1 MKPMRTKACTLS
13 TFWGLLVLCSCAT
26 EHAVHRRLP
35 GEVTLNQDAGRGNGI
50 LVTVQLEGG
59 QKLPCLVDTGTSVT
73 IFDKSLEPRLGKR
86 LDETTAP
93 TFAGEAKVGVYP
105 APKLYL
111 GRTQLVTGLSYVFS
125 ADFKQELPKPV
136 PSFKAILGMD
146 VLMHYCIQLDF
157 EAGKMRFLEEKGAD
171 TKSWGKE
178 FALFFAGAVPLV
190 QENLLGAKEGA
201 SLIDTGYLGDGW
213 MKPKLFQQWTNHAQ
227 LPPEGERRA
236 PNGVLGG
243 EAYPGLE
250 LEEHSWG
257 PGLNGIGLAVLARN
271 LVTLDFPK
279 QRMYLKRTSPGDL
292 PDRATEAEL
301 KPAALAAEHVLLSL
315 KKEGRLPGFPIGGKR
330 HGSMMIYFDS
340 PLSITADVAADG
352 ATDVY
357 HYRLVQASKGG
368 PWKLRKAW
376 RTDLNGR
383 LLEEYPVP

>member
-1 MKPMRTKACTLS
+1 MRTKARTLS

-35 GEVTLNQDAGRGNGI
+35 GEVILNQDAGRGNGI
-50 LVTVQLEGG
+50 LVTIQLEDG
-59 QKLPCLVDTGTSVT
+59 QKLPFVVDTGASVT
-73 IFDKSLEPRLGKR
+73 IFDKSLEPELGKR
-86 LDETTAP
+86 LGETTLP
-93 TFAGEAKVGVYP
+93 TLDGQAKGGVYP

-111 GRTQLVTGLSYVFS
+111 GGTQLATCLSNVFS
-125 ADFKQELPKPV
+125 ADFKQMPLKTV
-136 PSFKAILGMD
+136 PAFKAILGMD
-146 VLMHYCIQLDF
+146 VLRQYCIQLDF
-157 EAGKMRFLEEKGAD
+157 EAGKMRFLGEKRAG
-171 TKSWGKE
+171 TRSWGKE
-178 FALFFAGAVPLV
+178 FALHFSPGDLPFV

-213 MKPKLFQQWTNHAQ
+213 MKPKLFQQWTNYAQ

-243 EAYPGLE
+243 EPYPGLE
-250 LEEHSWG
+250 LREEN
-257 PGLNGIGLAVLARN
+257 PDLGLNGIGLAVLARN

-279 QRMYLKRTSPGDL
+279 QRMYLKRTIGGAL

-301 KPAALAAEHVLLSL
+301 KPAAMAADHLLLSL
-315 KKEGRLPGFPIGGKR
+315 KKEGRLPGFPKGDKR
-330 HGSMMIYFDS
+330 HGSMMAYFDS
-340 PLSITADVAADG
+340 PRSITADVATDG

-357 HYRLVQASKGG
+357 HYRLVQASKDG

>member
-1 MKPMRTKACTLS
+1 
-13 TFWGLLVLCSCAT
+13 
-26 EHAVHRRLP
+26 
-35 GEVTLNQDAGRGNGI
+35 VTLNQDAGRGKGV
-50 LVTVQLEGG
+50 LVTVQLEDG

-73 IFDKSLEPRLGKR
+73 LFDKSLEPKLGKR
-86 LDETTAP
+86 LDETTMP
-93 TFAGEAKVGVYP
+93 TFSGEAKVGVYP

-111 GRTQLVTGLSYVFS
+111 GGTQLATCRSYVAS
-125 ADFKQELPKPV
+125 VDFKQAPLQTV
-136 PSFKAILGMD
+136 PSFKAVLGMD
-146 VLMHYCIQLDF
+146 VLRQYCIQLDF
-157 EAGKMRFLEEKGAD
+157 EAGKMRFLGGKRGD
-171 TKSWGKE
+171 TRSWGKE
-178 FALFFAGAVPLV
+178 FALHFSPGNLPLV

-201 SLIDTGYLGDGW
+201 SLIDTGWLGDGW
-213 MKPKLFQQWTNHAQ
+213 LKPTLFQQWTNHAQ

-236 PNGVLGG
+236 PNGVLGD
-243 EAYPGLE
+243 EPYPALE

-301 KPAALAAEHVLLSL
+301 KPAARAAEHVLLTL

-357 HYRLVQASKGG
+357 HYRLVRASKDG
-368 PWKLRKAW
+368 PWKLRRAW
-376 RTDLNGR
+376 RTDPNGR
-383 LLEEYPVP
+383 PLEEYPVP